1 MPGLQVIGVFPLRRI
16 KHFFLFGLAWIASPT
31 AIAQTSQEWIQDH
44 VRGYE
49 EPFTLSI
56 GGKPLRACPALV
68 VFYQSREYR
77 PAWSE
82 GQVVLPRAH
91 HLVQALKAA
100 PKEGLNLADYPL
112 ARIENTLAKRP
123 VDPVS
128 MAELDILLTQ
138 TFLTYASHLG
148 GWRVDQTKD
157 VDPEWHVRRSFLD
170 LPTTLES
177 AIASDQIEETLFG
190 LLPTHPDYSRLK
202 DALVRYRAQAA
213 AGGFP
218 RIDGK
223 GRSGGLRARLAAE
236 GYLSGN
242 ESEAVVRQAVKSFQ
256 RAHGQEP
263 TGSLNGATVEALNVP
278 ASTRVHQI
286 ETNLE
291 RWRWLPHDLGKRH
304 IMVNVPGYDL
314 KAVDDGHTV
323 LTMRVVVGK
332 PYLRTPAFNA
342 QVSYLVIN
350 PYWNVPPSIAGK
362 ELLPMLR
369 KDPSYLSRH
378 NMVISRRSSNR
389 TVGRGGLSGLGS
401 PNSPYLLR
409 QRPGPKNPLGTIK
422 FMFPNPFNVYLHDTS
437 QRQLF
442 ARTERV
448 FSHGCIRIEKPAEL
462 LEYVLGP
469 NSRWNR
475 KTLKSTDRS
484 KEHIVSVPHPVPVHI
499 LYWTAWADEDG
510 RVQFRKDIYG
520 RDKLLE
526 AAISPAPVGNNKTE
540 SNPKKIPVSSSTQL
554 HAEKTTRVKK
564 PKLVMEKPSVPLEVS
579 PLPIAEPQDET
590 ALPILPGT
598 VESLPSPGD
607 SAQ

>member
-1 MPGLQVIGVFPLRRI
+1 MRRI
-16 KHFFLFGLAWIASPT
+16 KHFFLFGFAWIALP
-31 AIAQTSQEWIQDH
+31 AAMAQTSREWIQEH
-44 VRGYE
+44 VGGYE

-56 GGKPLRACPALV
+56 AGKPLRACPALV
-68 VFYQSREYR
+68 LFYQSREYQ

-82 GQVVLPRAH
+82 GQIILPRARY
-91 HLVQALKAA
+91 LVQALKAA
-100 PKEGLNLADYPL
+100 PREGLNLADYPL
-112 ARIENTLAKRP
+112 ARIENALAKRSS
-123 VDPVS
+123 DPVS

-148 GWRVDQTKD
+148 GWRVDQTKN
-157 VDPEWHVRRSFLD
+157 VDPEWHVKRSFLD
-170 LPTTLES
+170 LPTTLEN
-177 AIASDQIEETLFG
+177 AISSDRIEETLFG
-190 LLPTHPDYSRLK
+190 LLPKHPDYARLK
-202 DALVRYRAQAA
+202 DALVRYRTQAA

-242 ESEAVVRQAVKSFQ
+242 ESEAAVRQAVKSFQ
-256 RAHGQEP
+256 RTHGQEP
-263 TGSLNGATVEALNVP
+263 TGSLNGATLEALNVP
-278 ASTRVHQI
+278 ASTRVRQI

-314 KAVDDGHTV
+314 KAVEDGHTV

-342 QVSYLVIN
+342 EVSYLVIN

-369 KDPSYLSRH
+369 RDPSYLSRH
-378 NMVISRRSSNR
+378 NMVISKRSSSR
-389 TVGRGGLSGLGS
+389 EVGRGNLSGLGS

-469 NSRWNR
+469 NPRWNR
-475 KTLKSTDRS
+475 KTLKTIDRT
-484 KEHIVSVPHPVPVHI
+484 KEHIVGVPHPVPVHI
-499 LYWTAWADEDG
+499 LYWTAWVDEDG
-510 RVQFRKDIYG
+510 KVQFRKDIYG

-526 AAISPAPVGNNKTE
+526 TVISPTPTGNSQAE
-540 SNPKKIPVSSSTQL
+540 SNSTKVSVSSPTQSN
-554 HAEKTTRVKK
+554 AERAARAKK
-564 PKLVMEKPSVPLEVS
+564 PKKVREKASVLPEVF
-579 PLPIAEPQDET
+579 PLPAAEPQGDN
-590 ALPILPGT
+590 AAPLILPERM
-598 VESLPSPGD
+598 ESSPSPGD
-607 SAQ
+607 SVQ